1 MKKIACVLVLSLVCV
16 VSSFAFNWITL
27 SMPETDTRLNVGAGY
42 GTFFVGGILPVT
54 GTLEMDIP
62 LLQGL
67 SAGGGIN
74 FTNMS
79 VGTSSVGFFGLSAY
93 AKYVIFDGAKMAEI
107 INLPLA
113 LGAAAGLGWDFA
125 LGSTYGISSTY
136 SGGIKGLLVAYT
148 GFDWSVFTI
157 SVYLGLVDQ
166 GFTFSGDAYFNLSD
180 TMKLG
185 VFYIPLLGLGATF
198 VMGLDLF

>member
-1 MKKIACVLVLSLVCV
+1 MRKLICVLLLSAV
-16 VSSFAFNWITL
+16 VAVSGFAFNWITL
-27 SMPETDTRLNVGAGY
+27 SMPETDTRFNIAAGY
-42 GTFFVGGILPVT
+42 GTVFVASFLPVA
-54 GTLEMDIP
+54 GTLEMNVP

-67 SAGGGIN
+67 SAGGGIS
-74 FTNMS
+74 FTNIS
-79 VGTSSVGFFGLSAY
+79 VSTASTGFFGLSAY
-93 AKYVIFDGAKMAEI
+93 AKYAILDSAKMAEI
-107 INLPLA
+107 ISLPLA

-125 LGSTYGISSTY
+125 LGSTSGVSSFY
-136 SGGIKGLLVAYT
+136 AGGIKGLLVAYT